1 MITLRD
7 YQERISSKAASLLHG
22 NGWAYL
28 SIEVRTGKTLT
39 ALATAGK
46 YGANSVLFITK
57 IKAIPS
63 IQADYDL
70 LSPKYK
76 LEVINY

>member
-28 SIEVRTGKTLT
+28 SMEVRTGKTLT

-46 YGANSVLFITK
+46 YGAKSVLFITK

-63 IQADYDL
+63 MASVI
-70 LSPKYK
+70 SPSRITANV
-76 LEVINY
+76 LPC